1 MKNVQV
7 IDGADNAV
15 YDIFEIGDGDFAE
28 LFPQGQDVTFI
39 EDLEERVP
47 KARLS
52 AICEAMW
59 AHRVRKNDAMGIHGV
74 MKRRS
79 TPTAPGSGNSGA
91 QRRAPLVRSLPLPAQ
106 FRVQRP
112 ALAL

>member
-15 YDIFEIGDGDFAE
+15 YDVFEIGDGDFAE

-39 EDLEERVP
+39 EDLEERIP

-52 AICEAMW
+52 AICETMW
-59 AHRVRKNDAMGIHGV
+59 AHRVRKIDAMGIHGLIFFGLPQ
-74 MKRRS
+74 KRQYY
-79 TPTAPGSGNSGA
+79 PT
-91 QRRAPLVRSLPLPAQ
+91 RRDEEAVNPDGTRLR
-106 FRVQRP
+106 
-112 ALAL
+112 